1 MRKKS
6 VLLALLALLI
16 GVLALTVAGC
26 GGDDGDGGGGEAA
39 ETGGEEGGGG
49 GGGNVSELPSASC
62 EAMEFGGEGS
72 PDVLIASDLPLQG
85 SSRTQTVQMV
95 EGIKFV
101 LEQRGWKAGDVNV
114 GYQSCDDST
123 AQAGKWDPGK
133 CSQNANAYAQNE
145 AVVGVIGTFNS
156 GCAAIEIPVLNNAPG
171 GGVAMI
177 SPANTYVCLTISG
190 PGCAKDEPD
199 KYYPAGTRNYTRVVA
214 HDAYQGAAVAQYAE
228 SIGVESVYVLND
240 REAYGL
246 GVATNF
252 RNAAESLGI
261 EVSGFAAWDPKAS
274 SYEALFRKIKA
285 SGAQAVFLGGLICEN
300 GGQVLKDKVAV
311 LGPNAA
317 TPGEGVVT
325 LMPDG
330 FTTQATIDEA
340 GKAATGAFSSV
351 AGVPADQ
358 LEGAGAEFVS
368 SFQEESGA
376 EPPLEPYTAYAAQ
389 AAEVLM
395 SAIEQAGADRA
406 AVTQAMFEFSTT
418 DGIIAPEFEFDENG
432 DPTVGPV
439 TVYVAKKTFDTQEV
453 VTPEADLVEAA
464 KGGGA

>member
-6 VLLALLALLI
+6 ILLALLALLI
-16 GVLALTVAGC
+16 GALALTAAGC
-26 GGDDGDGGGGEAA
+26 GGDDDGGGDAA
-39 ETGGEEGGGG
+39 ETDDGGGG
-49 GGGNVSELPSASC
+49 GGGGGVTELPSASC
-62 EAMEFGGEGS
+62 EALEFEGEGE

-95 EGIKFV
+95 EAIRFV
-101 LEQRGWKAGDVNV
+101 LSQRGWKAGDTNV
-114 GYQSCDDST
+114 GFQSCDDST

-156 GCAAIEIPVLNNAPG
+156 GCAAILIPVLNNAPG
-171 GGVAMI
+171 GGVAMV

-190 PGCAKDEPD
+190 PACAEDEPT
-199 KYYPAGTRNYTRVVA
+199 KYYPAQTRNYSRVVA
-214 HDAYQGAAVAQYAE
+214 HDAYQGAAVAQYAQ
-228 SIGVESVYVLND
+228 SIGIESVYILND

-246 GVATNF
+246 GVAQNF
-252 RNAAESLGI
+252 RNAAENLGI
-261 EVSGFAAWDPKAS
+261 EVAGFGAWDPKAS
-274 SYEALFRKIKA
+274 SYEALFRRIKA

-340 GKAATGAFSSV
+340 GKAAQGAFSSV

-358 LEGAGAEFVS
+358 LQGAGKEFVD
-368 SFQEESGA
+368 SFMEETGA

-389 AAEVLM
+389 AAEIVLT
-395 SAIEQAGADRA
+395 AIEEGGAERA
-406 AVTQAMFEFSTT
+406 SVIEGVFNFTTT
-418 DGIIAPEFEFDENG
+418 DGIIAPEFEIDDNG

-439 TVYVAKKTFDTQEV
+439 TIYVARQSFETQEV

-464 KGGGA
+464 KGA